1 MGEPSDW
8 AWRAL
13 RGATTAEANTVA
25 AMREAVLELLETLER
40 ENHLDPR
47 HLVSVIFSVTP
58 DLDATYPATIAR
70 ERPRWD
76 EVAMLDVQ
84 HMVVAHG
91 LPRCIRLLAH
101 VRLPVNQKPVH
112 PYLRGAKVLRPDWSY
127 QKAP

>member
-1 MGEPSDW
+1 MESAW
-8 AWRAL
+8 TWRAL

-25 AMREAVLELLETLER
+25 AIREVVLELLTTLEQ

-47 HLVSVIFSVTP
+47 QLLSVTFSITS
-58 DLDATYPATIAR
+58 DLDAIYPATIAR

-84 HMVVAHG
+84 HMYVAHG

-101 VRLPVNQKPVH
+101 AHLPPAQRLIH
-112 PYLRGAKVLRPDWSY
+112 PYLRGAKQLRPDWSFRR
-127 QKAP
+127 

>member
-1 MGEPSDW
+1 MGEGSGW
-8 AWRAL
+8 TWRAL

-25 AMREAVLELLETLER
+25 AMRAAVLELLEVLER

-47 HLVSVIFSVTP
+47 QLLSVTFSVTP
-58 DLDATYPATIAR
+58 DLDAIYPATIAR

-84 HMVVAHG
+84 HMDMAQG

-101 VRLPVNQKPVH
+101 AHLPQGQKLIH
-112 PYLRGAKVLRPDWSY
+112 PYLRGAKQLRPDWSY
-127 QKAP
+127 SH